1 MSPVQRAALESLY
14 RILLSAIVV
23 LADVL
28 EKPCPIVTRKERRAG
43 SVVTLD

>member
-1 MSPVQRAALESLY
+1 MNPVQRAALESLY

-28 EKPCPIVTRKERRAG
+28 EKPCPIVTRKARRA
-43 SVVTLD
+43 TLDGA